1 MTWLF
6 ISFAAVAIILMAAFY
21 TYRTAFYSPRKGR
34 ADPYA
39 PVEGEQYLPF
49 QDRIIAATRRMDS
62 LPFEPIWINADDGT
76 KLFGRYYHTA
86 DGAPLQILFHG
97 YRSSALRDS
106 SGGHGLARKLKF
118 NILVIDERAHGISG
132 GHTISFGIK
141 ERHDCLDWVQYACNR
156 FGKGLPII
164 LSGLSMG
171 AATVLMSSDLELP
184 SNVCCIIADSPF
196 SSPIAIIQKVCAEM
210 HYPPRI
216 AYPFILLGAR
226 IFGRFNLLDSS
237 AVKSV
242 SHTKIPILLIH
253 GKSDFFVP
261 CSMSEE
267 INAASASRTEL
278 HLIPNAGHGLAYMT
292 DPVRYEKITIDF
304 LNTIPQIQS
313 YFQKSEAI

>member
-1 MTWLF
+1 MTWFL
-6 ISFAAVAIILMAAFY
+6 IPFAIIAVILMAAYY
-21 TYRTAFYSPRKGR
+21 TYRTAFYSPKRGR

-49 QDRIIAATRRMDS
+49 RDRIIAATRRMDS
-62 LPFEPIWINADDGT
+62 LPFEPIWISADDGT
-76 KLFGRYYHTA
+76 MLFGRYYHSA

-141 ERHDCLDWVQYACNR
+141 ERYDCLNWVQYANDR
-156 FGKGLPII
+156 FGKNQPII

-171 AATVLMSSDLELP
+171 AATVLMASDLRLP
-184 SNVCCIIADSPF
+184 ANVCCIIADSPF
-196 SSPIAIIQKVCAEM
+196 SSPIEIIQKVCAEM
-210 HYPPRI
+210 HYPPKLS
-216 AYPFILLGAR
+216 YPFILLGAK
-226 IFGRFNLLDSS
+226 IFGGFNLLESS

-253 GKSDFFVP
+253 GKADFFVP

-267 INAASASRTEL
+267 ICNASVSRTEL

-292 DPVRYEKITIDF
+292 DPAKYEKITCDF

-313 YFQKSEAI
+313 YFQKNEAI